1 MKRIVCRHGRGLLIA
16 GLVIPAVQARDA
28 HPYG

>member
-1 MKRIVCRHGRGLLIA
+1 MKRIVCRHGWGTLIA

-28 HPYG
+28 RPYG